1 MKTIIASALV
11 AASLVAGI
19 ATLSG
24 SANAA
29 DFGSRAW
36 WTEQNT
42 QG

>member
-1 MKTIIASALV
+1 MKSLIAATLV

-19 ATLSG
+19 ATVST

-36 WTEQNT
+36 WAEQASK
-42 QG
+42 G